1 MVLLMAFW
9 SHSAHAA
16 ALLMTCCGDVI
27 IAEDFRVSLRSTD
40 ARDRRLFCTYP
51 SCMIGALVRD
61 LSWRS
66 KTD

>member
-27 IAEDFRVSLRSTD
+27 IAEDFRVSL
-40 ARDRRLFCTYP
+40 
-51 SCMIGALVRD
+51 
-61 LSWRS
+61 
-66 KTD
+66 